1 MKQTSIAIVALLGV
15 LLGMPEQGTR
25 AQTGFV
31 VIVTA
36 AIPVSSIR
44 RRELSRISL
53 RQSRRWDDGTNA
65 EPVDLPANNSVRAAF
80 SEAIHGRSAASVS
93 SFWRQQIFSGRS
105 VPPPER
111 DSEGAVVG
119 FVASHRGGVGYVGPG
134 TNTSRVKV
142 VSVSR

>member
-1 MKQTSIAIVALLGV
+1 MKKTLLAIASLLI
-15 LLGMPEQGTR
+15 LTLGLPEQGTR

-31 VIVTA
+31 VIVNA
-36 AIPVSSIR
+36 ANPVSSISSR
-44 RRELSRISL
+44 DLSRIFL

-65 EPVDLPANNSVRAAF
+65 EPVDLPTDNSVRGAF
-80 SEAIHGRSAASVS
+80 SEAVHGRSAASVS

-111 DSEGAVVG
+111 DSEAAVVA

-134 TNTSRVKV
+134 TSTSRVKV